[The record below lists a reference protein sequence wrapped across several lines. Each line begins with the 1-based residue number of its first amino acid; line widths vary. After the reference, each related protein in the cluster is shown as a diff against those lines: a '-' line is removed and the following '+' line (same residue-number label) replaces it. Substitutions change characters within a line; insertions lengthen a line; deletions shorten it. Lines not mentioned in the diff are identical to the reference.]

1 MRRSGI
7 RERERMTFED
17 ADCSILFISVNAQ
30 TYRETYRFE
39 ARQSSAWFS
48 KMPDFLYIPI
58 ACSLKCIYY

>member
-1 MRRSGI
+1 
-7 RERERMTFED
+7 MTFED

-48 KMPDFLYIPI
+48 QMPDFLYIPM